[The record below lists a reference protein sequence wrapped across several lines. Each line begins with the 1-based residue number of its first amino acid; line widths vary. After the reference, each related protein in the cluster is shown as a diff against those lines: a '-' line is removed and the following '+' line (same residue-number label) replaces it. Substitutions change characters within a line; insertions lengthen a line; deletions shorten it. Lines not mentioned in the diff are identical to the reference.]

1 MLTDTLV
8 FLTTGAEAERSD
20 IPSAVPVEDV
30 SPETQEAAV
39 EASEPM
45 EVVAGEAATMTG
57 GGEDDAPPEPAL
69 EVVVRSLEIQ
79 DAEPIRSA
87 PMTEAATSSRG
98 GIELLA
104 DDLVDPATVAR
115 HMEAVRQAEQ
125 WMRVSSHH
133 P

>member
-1 MLTDTLV
+1 MTDTLV
-8 FLTTGAEAERSD
+8 LLMTGAEAEGSD
-20 IPSAVPVEDV
+20 IPEAVPVDDV
-30 SPETQEAAV
+30 APETQGAARGAPKPV
-39 EASEPM
+39 E
-45 EVVAGEAATMTG
+45 VTVGEAAATTG
-57 GGEDDAPPEPAL
+57 GEGNDALPEPAL

-104 DDLVDPATVAR
+104 DELVDPATVAR
-115 HMEAVRQAEQ
+115 HLEVVRQAEQ
-125 WMRVSSHH
+125 WMKVSSRH